1 MATRPSNLLENTASG
16 GYWDRIVDGW
26 NQRGDDAV
34 WRAHSDN
41 VNARLL
47 DRWLPERGLG
57 KVLKTD
63 LFDEAVA
70 EGLYPTLQQRS
81 RNVAG
86 IDASPKVAR
95 AAQVRHPRMGGL
107 AADVLHLP
115 FADGHFD
122 AVISI
127 STLDHF
133 DSLDKIP
140 EALKELY
147 RVLAPGG
154 KLVVTLDNGSNPAVA
169 LRNRLPYKL
178 LRTFGLVPYEMGVTC
193 TANRFFDLMRTAG
206 FQIEDRA
213 FLLHVPRLPAVVASR
228 VVERIGSAGLRAG
241 FLRILAAGEI
251 IRGWPTR
258 SLTGYF
264 VAAMAVKQ
272 P

>member
-1 MATRPSNLLENTASG
+1 MATGPSNPSANAASG
-16 GYWDRIVDGW
+16 GYWDGIVEGW
-26 NQRGDDAV
+26 NERGDDLV

-70 EGLYPTLQQRS
+70 EGLYPALQQRAE
-81 RNVAG
+81 NVAG

-95 AAQVRHPRMGGL
+95 LAHLRHPRMGGL
-107 AADVLHLP
+107 AANVLQLP

-122 AVISI
+122 AIISI

-133 DSLDKIP
+133 DSLDKIAV
-140 EALKELY
+140 ALAELH

-154 KLVVTLDNGSNPAVA
+154 KLVVTLDNGSNPAIA
-169 LRNRLPYKL
+169 LRNKLSYKL
-178 LRTFGLVPYEMGVTC
+178 LRTFRLVPYEMGVTC
-193 TANRFFDLMRTAG
+193 TANRFFDLTRTAG
-206 FQIEDRA
+206 FQIEDSA
-213 FLLHVPRLPAVVASR
+213 FLLHVPRLPAVIASR
-228 VVERIGSAGLRAG
+228 VVERTGSAGLRAG
-241 FLRILAAGEI
+241 FLRMLAAGEA

-258 SLTGYF
+258 RLTGYF
-264 VAAMAVKQ
+264 VAAMAVKRT
-272 P
+272 